1 MIWKSWFE
9 KTTFKSKIPKRNIVF
24 EEIKPKSTQ
33 KPHSFWKSA
42 LWKVRFENG
51 DLRKPPSRAEFSKG
65 MWFLMRL
72 SLNLFKNHILFG
84 NRLWKV
90 RFENGDLRKWF
101 EETTFM
107 SRILKRNIVFEEI
120 KPKSNQKPHSF
131 WKSALKS
138 QDLKM
143 VIWESDL
150 RKPPSWAEFWKG
162 MWFLR
167 RLILNLLKNHILFG
181 NRLWKVRFENGDLR
195 KWFEKTTFT
204 SRILKR
210 NVVLEEI
217 KPKSTQKP
225 LSFWKSINLLSEK
238 SNLKMVIWEN
248 HLHEQNSQKE
258 PGFWG
263 D

>member
-1 MIWKSWFE
+1 M
-9 KTTFKSKIPKRNIVF
+9 VL
-24 EEIKPKSTQ
+24 EEIKHLSLDLLKNHIP
-33 KPHSFWKSA
+33 FWKSIN
-42 LWKVRFENG
+42 LHNLLSG
-51 DLRKPPSRAEFSKG
+51 DLRKPPF
-65 MWFLMRL
+65 
-72 SLNLFKNHILFG
+72 
-84 NRLWKV
+84 
-90 RFENGDLRKWF
+90 
-101 EETTFM
+101 T
-107 SRILKRNIVFEEI
+107 SRILKRHVVFEEI
-120 KPKSNQKPHSF
+120 KLKSTQKPHSF

-143 VIWESDL
+143 AIWESDL
-150 RKPPSWAEFWKG
+150 RKPPSWAEFSKG
-162 MWFLR
+162 MFFFEEI

-210 NVVLEEI
+210 NVVFEEI
-217 KPKSTQKP
+217 KPKSYQKP
-225 LSFWKSINLLSEK
+225 HSFWKSALKSQDLKMVIWESDLRKPPSRAEFSKRTCFLRRLSLNLTFCLEIGSEK
-238 SNLKMVIWEN
+238 SDLKMVIWEN